1 MTTASTWPADPL
13 VHRYVTENSHAER
26 PSTRRSHRA
35 DQRRTP
41 GPLSRPAAGASPT
54 GRRQAPGHRS
64 AMVVTD
70 WRAAT
75 SWPSVAPRA
84 GRDKSWVLAMLAA
97 KRRLRVA
104 ALPPQAADL
113 TRPAPVAGTMPGRD
127 DGTGASIEPRNNHEQ
142 ASGLAVTITR
152 RLQSFAQ
159 CWVRL
164 NYASHT
170 EIRIRPGRHQTPCPN
185 RPERGAALATVKH
198 AARRLRRRPATMLDR
213 DCARRLAD
221 IRAGRSNG
229 GSQPNRETSV
239 ATGENHSASLASNG
253 AGHIVPPV
261 RRHIRHAR
269 RRAGGGQGNPRP
281 RALEP
286 HFRVET
292 AAGPRRVR
300 VLR

>member
-1 MTTASTWPADPL
+1 MASCLA
-13 VHRYVTENSHAER
+13 
-26 PSTRRSHRA
+26 
-35 DQRRTP
+35 
-41 GPLSRPAAGASPT
+41 LSNRG
-54 GRRQAPGHRS
+54 
-64 AMVVTD
+64 
-70 WRAAT
+70 
-75 SWPSVAPRA
+75 
-84 GRDKSWVLAMLAA
+84 VLAMLAP
-97 KRRLRVA
+97 KWGLCVA
-104 ALPPQAADL
+104 PVPPQAADL
-113 TRPAPVAGTMPGRD
+113 TRLARGCRVGARSGR
-127 DGTGASIEPRNNHEQ
+127 RNRRFDQTKERCY
-142 ASGLAVTITR
+142 GLAVTITR

-159 CWVRL
+159 WWVRL